1 MKYDLICNVADD
13 EASVG
18 IFFAKSAFWGQRIV
32 ICNVGADYVSV
43 VDGGRD
49 NRRATAF
56 D

>member
-18 IFFAKSAFWGQRIV
+18 IFFTKSAFWGQRIV
-32 ICNVGADYVSV
+32 FYKVGADYMSV
-43 VDGGRD
+43 VDGGRH